1 MSQDL
6 PEAWAETGDQLRW
19 RAARSRRHILR
30 MLRAGGA
37 GHLGGAMS
45 CVDLVTC
52 LYFHTMRHD
61 PARPQAPGRDR
72 FILSAGHKCLGQYSV
87 LAEAGYFDLG
97 LLDTYGHLG
106 TPLPGHP
113 DMTKLPG
120 VEANTGSLG
129 HGLSI
134 GLGMAL
140 GLRADGLM
148 SPVGQVYVL
157 LGDGELPEGSNWEAA
172 AAAHHHR
179 VGNLTALVDVNGLQ
193 ISGRTAEVMSTA
205 PLAERWAGFGW
216 DAITIDGH
224 DIEQIL
230 SALEQ
235 AHQNQERP
243 CVILAHTVKA
253 KGVSFA
259 EDKVDFHYWKTKPD
273 LLAQAE
279 AETEARISA
288 LEEVLA

>member
-1 MSQDL
+1 
-6 PEAWAETGDQLRW
+6 
-19 RAARSRRHILR
+19 

-45 CVDLVTC
+45 CVDLVSS
-52 LYFHTMRHD
+52 LYFHTLRHD
-61 PARPQAPGRDR
+61 PTQPKAPLRDR
-72 FILSAGHKCLGQYSV
+72 FILSAGHKCLAQYAV
-87 LAEAGYFDLG
+87 LAEAGYFDLD
-97 LLDTYGHLG
+97 LLDSYGHLG

-140 GLRADGLM
+140 GLRADGQGGR
-148 SPVGQVYVL
+148 VWVL

-172 AAAHHHR
+172 TAARHHR
-179 VGNLTALVDVNGLQ
+179 VDNLTALVDVNGLQ
-193 ISGRTAEVMSTA
+193 ISGRVADVMSTE
-205 PLAERWAGFGW
+205 PLTERWAGFGW

-224 DIEQIL
+224 DVDQIL
-230 SALEQ
+230 AALEQ
-235 AHQNQERP
+235 AGQANGRP
-243 CVILAHTVKA
+243 TVILAHTVKA

-259 EDKVDFHYWKTKPD
+259 EDKVEYHYWKTKPD

-279 AETEARISA
+279 AEIDAAISA
-288 LEEVLA
+288 LEEALA

>member
-1 MSQDL
+1 
-6 PEAWAETGDQLRW
+6 
-19 RAARSRRHILR
+19 

-45 CVDLVTC
+45 CVDLVSC
-52 LYFHTMRHD
+52 LYFHAMRQD
-61 PARPQAPGRDR
+61 PAQPQAPGRDR
-72 FILSAGHKCLGQYSV
+72 FILSAGHKCLGQYAV
-87 LAEAGYFDLG
+87 LAEAGYFDLDR
-97 LLDTYGHLG
+97 LDSYGHLG
-106 TPLPGHP
+106 TSLPGHP

-120 VEANTGSLG
+120 IEANTGSLG

-140 GLRADGLM
+140 GLRLDG
-148 SPVGQVYVL
+148 PDGQVGPDGRIGQVYVL

-193 ISGRTAEVMSTA
+193 ISGRTAEVMSTE

-216 DAITIDGH
+216 DAIAIDGH
-224 DIEQIL
+224 DVEQIL
-230 SALEQ
+230 AALAQ
-235 AHQNQERP
+235 ARQNPDRP

-279 AETEARISA
+279 AEAEARISA